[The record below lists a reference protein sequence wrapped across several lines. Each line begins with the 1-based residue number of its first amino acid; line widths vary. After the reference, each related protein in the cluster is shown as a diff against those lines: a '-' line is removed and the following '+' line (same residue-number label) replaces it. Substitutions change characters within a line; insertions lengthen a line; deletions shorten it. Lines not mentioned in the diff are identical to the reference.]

1 MDSLIYDNQQTQSE
15 PRPTNRIQ
23 LPSRF
28 FNEAARFFALGLI
41 ALGLDVLIFTVL
53 LLAGVPADIS
63 KGIGYALGL
72 VFTLLF
78 VFPSVFSTRS
88 SARLLGG
95 GVLIYI
101 WSGLVNVWTFSVIF
115 SAEASVPASLLI
127 STAVSA
133 SMNFILLRGLLAFG
147 NKRRRY

>member
-1 MDSLIYDNQQTQSE
+1 MDSLIDDNQKTQSE
-15 PRPTNRIQ
+15 PPPTNRFQ

-28 FNEAARFFALGLI
+28 LHEAARFFAFGLV
-41 ALGLDVLIFTVL
+41 ALGLDVLSFSVL

-63 KGIGYALGL
+63 KGIGYSLGL
-72 VFTLLF
+72 VFTLVF

-88 SARLLGG
+88 SATLLGG

-101 WSGLVNVWTFSVIF
+101 GSGLVNVWTFSVIF

-133 SMNFILLRGLLAFG
+133 SMNFFLLRGLLAFG
-147 NKRRRY
+147 DRRRRY